1 MFSEEFLKIA
11 PSDQSEFGSVI
22 NYLLLKG
29 FVVRDIFDPKEK
41 VMRTSEYYRF
51 IERHFDL
58 INDYLK
64 YSGWHIENDSILGV
78 VALSNFYSEN
88 RTKIDRETSLILFVL
103 RLIYE
108 NEKDESNSST
118 QAIYITTPGLIQV
131 MIQDGITM
139 PGKRLYGRGIA
150 KSLRFLANHNIISK
164 VSGSYD
170 EGNVSFYILPSVCY
184 ALDGDKIK
192 AMSQALDE
200 LNRKNECEGGLLDET
215 SN

>member
-1 MFSEEFLKIA
+1 MFSEDFLKMA

-22 NYLLLKG
+22 NYILLKG
-29 FVVRDIFDPKEK
+29 FVVRDYFDPKEK
-41 VMRTSEYYRF
+41 VMRTNENYRY
-51 IERHFDL
+51 IERHYEL

-64 YSGWHIENDSILGV
+64 YSGWALEKDDILGV
-78 VALSNFYSEN
+78 FALINFYNEN
-88 RTKIDRETSLILFVL
+88 RTRIDRETSLVLFAL

-118 QAIYITTPGLIQV
+118 QAIYITTPGLIQL

-150 KSLRFLANHNIISK
+150 RSLRFLANHNIISK

-170 EGNVSFYILPSVCY
+170 EGNVSFYILPSICY
-184 ALDGDKIK
+184 ALDSEKIK
-192 AMSQALDE
+192 AMSLALDE
-200 LNRKNECEGGLLDET
+200 LNRKNENNGGLLDEA

>member
-1 MFSEEFLKIA
+1 MFSEEFLKMA

-41 VMRTSEYYRF
+41 IMRTSENYRY
-51 IERHFDL
+51 IERHFEL
-58 INDYLK
+58 IDDYLK
-64 YSGWHIENDSILGV
+64 YSGWHIEKDSMLGV
-78 VALSNFYSEN
+78 IALTNFYNEN
-88 RTKIDRETSLILFVL
+88 RTKIDRETSLVLFAL

-108 NEKDESNSST
+108 NEKDESNAAT
-118 QAIYITTPGLIQV
+118 QAIYITTPGLIQL

-170 EGNVSFYILPSVCY
+170 EGNVSFYILPSICY
-184 ALDGDKIK
+184 ALDGERIK
-192 AMSQALDE
+192 AMSNALDE
-200 LNRKNECEGGLLDET
+200 LNAKNSSEGGLINET